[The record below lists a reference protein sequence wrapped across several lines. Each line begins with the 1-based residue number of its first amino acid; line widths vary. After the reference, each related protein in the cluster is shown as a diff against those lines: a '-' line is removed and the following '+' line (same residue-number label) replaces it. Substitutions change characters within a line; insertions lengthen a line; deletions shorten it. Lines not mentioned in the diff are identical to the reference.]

1 MQIVREMAHGR
12 QINADKHE
20 LLTGKRLKQ
29 DLEIEVSDWGIC
41 NISPGLKV
49 SGSNL

>member
-1 MQIVREMAHGR
+1 MF
-12 QINADKHE
+12 
-20 LLTGKRLKQ
+20 LLGDVGGKRIKQ
-29 DLEIEVSDWGIC
+29 DLEMEGSDCGIC